1 MNVSYLRLPFLSVL
15 RGSSKSRTA
24 NIPSR
29 LLSRRST
36 SGPRPAGERIRSLP
50 RMRAAAQPLRSAPPR
65 YVPSNLA
72 RTATGGSFSKWER
85 GGAAQASEGARETFR
100 WLWCRRRER
109 RPREPSLMDA
119 KTRCLLG
126 ALPRKDCVKGVNPG
140 STDRGLE
147 IWRPA
152 SGRRSR

>member
-1 MNVSYLRLPFLSVL
+1 
-15 RGSSKSRTA
+15 
-24 NIPSR
+24 
-29 LLSRRST
+29 
-36 SGPRPAGERIRSLP
+36 
-50 RMRAAAQPLRSAPPR
+50 MRAQEQLLLIAPPP

-85 GGAAQASEGARETFR
+85 GGAAQASEGARDTFR